1 MNSKVLLILRILFGV
16 FLVFFG
22 ANKFG
27 QWMTPPGEMTE
38 AMGNYFGALTATK
51 TMTLVAIVEIAAG
64 LSLLLNKYA
73 SLMMLILMSVSINAV
88 LFHLSLDAGNTMM
101 AAVMLILNIVMLYA
115 YKDNYKGLLS

>member
-27 QWMTPPGEMTE
+27 QWMTPPGEMT
-38 AMGNYFGALTATK
+38 ADMQNYFGALASTK
-51 TMTLVAIVEIAAG
+51 AMTLVAVVEIAAG

-73 SLMMLILMSVSINAV
+73 SLMMVILVSVSVNAV
-88 LFHLSLDAGNTMM
+88 MYHLTLDSGNTMM

>member
-1 MNSKVLLILRILFGV
+1 MNSKVLLVLRILFGV

-27 QWMTPPGEMTE
+27 QWMTPPGEMT
-38 AMGNYFGALTATK
+38 ADMQNYFGALMATK
-51 TMTLVAIVEIAAG
+51 TMTLVAVVEIAAG
-64 LSLLLNKYA
+64 LSLLFNKYT
-73 SLMMLILMSVSINAV
+73 SLMMVIMMSVSVNAV
-88 LFHLSLDAGNTMM
+88 LYHLTLDPANTMM

>member
-1 MNSKVLLILRILFGV
+1 MNSKVTLILRILFGL
-16 FLVFFG
+16 FLLFFG

-27 QWMTPPGEMTE
+27 NWITPPGEMT
-38 AMGNYFGALTATK
+38 ADMQNYFGALMSTK

-88 LFHLSLDAGNTMM
+88 MYHLALDAGNTMM
-101 AAVMLILNIVMLYA
+101 AGVMLILNMVMLYN

>member
-27 QWMTPPGEMTE
+27 QWLTPPGEMT
-38 AMGNYFGALTATK
+38 ADMQNYFGALMATK
-51 TMTLVAIVEIAAG
+51 TMTLVAVVEILAG
-64 LSLLLNKYA
+64 LSLLLNKYT
-73 SLMMLILMSVSINAV
+73 SLMMVIMMSVSINAV
-88 LFHLSLDAGNTMM
+88 LFHLTLDPANTMM

>member
-27 QWMTPPGEMTE
+27 QWLTPPGEMT
-38 AMGNYFGALTATK
+38 ADMQNYFGALMATK

-64 LSLLLNKYA
+64 LSLLLNKYT
-73 SLMMLILMSVSINAV
+73 SLMMVIMMSVSINAV
-88 LFHLSLDAGNTMM
+88 LFHLTLDPANTMM

-115 YKDNYKGLLS
+115 YKDNYKGLMS

>member
-27 QWMTPPGEMTE
+27 HWMTPPGEMTAE
-38 AMGNYFGALTATK
+38 MQNYFGALASTK
-51 TMTLVAIVEIAAG
+51 AMTLVAVVEIAAG

-73 SLMMLILMSVSINAV
+73 SLMMVILMSVSINAV
-88 LFHLSLDAGNTMM
+88 MYHLTLDSGNTMM

>member
-27 QWMTPPGEMTE
+27 QWMTPPGEMT
-38 AMGNYFGALTATK
+38 ADMQNYFGALMSTK

-73 SLMMLILMSVSINAV
+73 SLMMVILMSVSINAV
-88 LFHLSLDAGNTMM
+88 LYHLTLDSANTLM
-101 AAVMLILNIVMLYA
+101 AAVMLVLNLVMLYA